1 LRILLLNP
9 NKRGY
14 SYTPIWIASHT
25 ALLKAY
31 GHKVELFDAT
41 FYKNW
46 CTNYYDTLK
55 DNQMYKEND
64 YARYVE
70 YSDVDIY
77 EDLQKT
83 INRFKPDIIFWSAI
97 SSHIHSE
104 GEYTSIQNGYEL
116 LLKMFLGDT
125 TRLVAG
131 GLQATADHKL
141 IEEVFPR
148 INIIICG
155 ESEVALA
162 DLANGYVGMNV
173 MRSTIVDLKKLPP
186 YDYSL
191 FDKQV
196 LYRAYNGKV
205 YKAVDYEMSR
215 GCPHTCSYCVESVIQ
230 KYYGFNKKTDKGN
243 LMNAK
248 RYFRF
253 KKSET
258 IIEEIKTLYNE
269 FGITY
274 IRCQDTNFLSIP
286 RKTLVE
292 VADGIKDLPV
302 FLYIETRPDTI
313 TKNNVDLLKRL
324 KVDGVGMGLEV
335 ASAWFRTSNLKRFV
349 DQQKIKNAIK
359 LLTDNGIKSTTYNII
374 GLEGQTEE
382 MLIDTIKL
390 NRELK
395 PTNVSTSFYSPFMGT
410 PMAEGTKYLFNLDE
424 DYSINVEFT
433 LSKKKLEFYR
443 KYFNVF
449 VKEGLDGLE
458 KLKWLEGIDEP

>member
-1 LRILLLNP
+1 MKILLLNP

-25 ALLKAY
+25 ALLKKH

-46 CTNYYDTLK
+46 CTNYYDILK
-55 DNQMYKEND
+55 ENQMYKKND

-70 YSDVDIY
+70 YSDANIY

-116 LLKMFLGDT
+116 LSKMFWKT
-125 TRLVAG
+125 PTSLVAG
-131 GLQATADHKL
+131 GIQATADYKL
-141 IEEVFPR
+141 IEGIFPR
-148 INIIICG
+148 INVIICG
-155 ESEVALA
+155 ESEFALL
-162 DLANGYVGMNV
+162 DLANGYVGTNI
-173 MRSTIVDLKKLPP
+173 MRASMVNLQKLPL

-196 LYRAYNGKV
+196 LYRAYNGNV

-243 LMNAK
+243 LIDAK

-258 IIEEIKTLYNE
+258 IVEEIKTLYSE
-269 FGITY
+269 FGVTY
-274 IRCQDTNFLSIP
+274 IRCQDTNFLSIS

-292 VADGIKDLPV
+292 VAEGIKYLPV

-313 TKNNVDLLKRL
+313 TKNNVELLKKL

-335 ASAWFRTSNLKRFV
+335 SADWFRTSSLNRFV
-349 DQQKIKNAIK
+349 DQQKIKNAVK
-359 LLTDNGIKSTTYNII
+359 LLTDYGIKSTTYNII

-382 MLIDTIKL
+382 MLIDTINF
-390 NRELK
+390 NRILK
-395 PTNVSTSFYSPFMGT
+395 PTNVSTSFYSPFIGT
-410 PMAEGTKYLFNLDE
+410 PMAKDTEYLFNLDE
-424 DYSINVEFT
+424 DYSINAVFT
-433 LSKKKLEFYR
+433 LQKKKLEFYR
-443 KYFNVF
+443 KYFNIF
-449 VKEGLDGLE
+449 VKEGLGRLE
-458 KLKWLEGIDEP
+458 ELKRLEGVDE